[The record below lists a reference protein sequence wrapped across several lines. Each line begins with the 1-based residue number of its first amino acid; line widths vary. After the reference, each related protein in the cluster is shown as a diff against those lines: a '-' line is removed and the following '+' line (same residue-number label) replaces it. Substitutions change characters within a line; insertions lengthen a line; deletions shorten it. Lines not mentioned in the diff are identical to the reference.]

1 MESRIMGVIGNRKRR
16 ISGRGLAA
24 PSSSILCFQKDH
36 VDPISSRQCEK
47 ATQLGRSE
55 RTADSQSTQLLRRST
70 GIQIG
75 YHTDDG
81 IEGEAPG
88 SVITEDRVFLATSVL
103 PSSGTSVILAVRE
116 ETLSG
121 EIEVIA
127 GKVTAVFPKA
137 DEFGFPPGFGVSVTE
152 GFKVLGRL
160 KTLPEAQSK
169 C

>member
-1 MESRIMGVIGNRKRR
+1 MGVVGNQKRR
-16 ISGRGLAA
+16 ISGRGLAV
-24 PSSSILCFQKDH
+24 PPGILCFQQDH

-47 ATQLGRSE
+47 ATQSGRFE
-55 RTADSQSTQLLRRST
+55 RTANSQLTQLLSGYT

-75 YHTDDG
+75 YRTDDE

-88 SVITEDRVFLATSVL
+88 YVITEGRVFLATSVL
-103 PSSGTSVILAVRE
+103 PSSGASVILAVRE
-116 ETLSG
+116 ETPPD

-152 GFKVLGRL
+152 GFEVLGRL
-160 KTLPEAQSK
+160 MTPPEAQSK
-169 C
+169 S